1 MYINVNNAII
11 QVIPR
16 RTDAIKYSM
25 QNMDPIKMTETPQ
38 RNADTIILTTTKKR
52 INTII
57 KRPKKMLQIL
67 PKK

>member
-1 MYINVNNAII
+1 MYININNAII

-25 QNMDPIKMTETPQ
+25 QNMF
-38 RNADTIILTTTKKR
+38 TIILTTTKKR